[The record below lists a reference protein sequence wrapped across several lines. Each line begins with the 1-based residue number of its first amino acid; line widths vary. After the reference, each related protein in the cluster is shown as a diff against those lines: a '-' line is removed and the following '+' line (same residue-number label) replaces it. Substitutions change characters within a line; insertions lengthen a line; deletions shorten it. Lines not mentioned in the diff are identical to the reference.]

1 MRYLHDYVMM
11 PVTRMVGF
19 SQSEED
25 APKTQIHVSTHPAIQ
40 SATGRY
46 YSALEP
52 PLLHCG
58 REALM

>member
-46 YSALEP
+46 
-52 PLLHCG
+52 
-58 REALM
+58 